1 MKLNKLITSTILI
14 CACIFSFT
22 ACQNDDDAY
31 SYDCVIF
38 MENKPISEVVVLIN
52 GVDTGIK
59 SSASGKVSLTG
70 LSNGDVITF
79 EKDGCICLSKIKVPD
94 NLNEKTIIM
103 FDRNMVELK
112 PVNPIPSVSTNIE
125 IIEKEDG
132 KFSIKFDQP
141 KGYVFNGYYINNSL
155 VSTDENY
162 VFAKSMRG
170 DVTIKFSKIYS
181 LRIMSYDGVT
191 TLYDKDVISGEEIKL
206 SDCIEINDVFLGWY
220 EGGKLLSSDIDYRYK
235 IKGDST
241 LFVKTEKPKLNLVE
255 NGREITI
262 NGNVE
267 YEILLDGVKIASSG
281 NVIKIT
287 DYTKRS
293 GKHVVTVTN
302 RKYDITT
309 SITVV
314 LENEKVVSNANVILA
329 NGKYYLISDG
339 NLTGCNLILNDTK
352 YGLNEQ
358 NGVYYVDISK
368 EIVDGENVIS
378 LASEDEDGVV
388 SSVTMARYVKYYTP
402 SIPKITIENGILKLA
417 ENNYNAKLYVNKVL
431 VGEIGNEGIE
441 VTNYNGE
448 LAIELSGEYI
458 NTIYYTVDRNQLYR
472 NRNNNIE
479 IIESEDEIYLSW
491 GLPSGVREI
500 VLSINGMSYN
510 IGRNETSANITTLLV
525 ENENNY
531 ITLTIKMGNEDIV
544 NELIYYYSHIE
555 NIRFNYKN
563 GILHI
568 INILDYCKVKI
579 NGILLNNMFIT
590 QNIDI
595 NYYILS
601 NCRLDIEIFGY
612 DNGRLVA
619 KGKIEVDY
627 EKHSINKEYAREI
640 TLKGNKYLAVEF
652 LTDGEYY
659 LVKNDKYISVKEPL
673 VKLDV
678 DSYDLIVKR
687 GEIEM
692 VLFSK

>member
-1 MKLNKLITSTILI
+1 M
-14 CACIFSFT
+14 
-22 ACQNDDDAY
+22 
-31 SYDCVIF
+31 
-38 MENKPISEVVVLIN
+38 
-52 GVDTGIK
+52 
-59 SSASGKVSLTG
+59 SLTG

-103 FDRNMVELK
+103 FDRNVVELK

-181 LRIMSYDGVT
+181 FRIMSFDGVT

-206 SDCIEINDVFLGWY
+206 SECIEINDVFLGWY
-220 EGGKLLSSDIDYRYK
+220 EGGRLLSSDIDYLYK

-262 NGNVE
+262 DGNVE
-267 YEILLDGVKIASSG
+267 YEILIDGVKIASSG

-339 NLTGCNLILNDTK
+339 NLTGCNLILNDEK
-352 YGLNEQ
+352 YALNEQ

-378 LASEDEDGVV
+378 LASEDKDGVV
-388 SSVTMARYVKYYTP
+388 SGVTTTRYVKYYTP

-417 ENNYNAKLYVNKVL
+417 ENNYNAKLYVNNVL
-431 VGEIGNEGIE
+431 VGKIGNDGIN
-441 VTNYNGE
+441 VANYNGE
-448 LAIELSGEYI
+448 LVVELSGEYV
-458 NTIYYTVDRNQLYR
+458 NTIYYSIDKTKLYDSR
-472 NRNNNIE
+472 SKNITITE
-479 IIESEDEIYLSW
+479 MEEEIYLCW
-491 GLPSGVREI
+491 NLPSNVNEIILRINGGTYSIENSATSVNITSLLLKNTDNEI
-500 VLSINGMSYN
+500 VLI
-510 IGRNETSANITTLLV
+510 IKT
-525 ENENNY
+525 ENEE
-531 ITLTIKMGNEDIV
+531 IVEDLV
-544 NELIYYYSHIE
+544 YYYERIE
-555 NIRFNYKN
+555 NLRANYEN
-563 GILHI
+563 GILKI
-568 INILDYCKVKI
+568 INVLDYYEVKI
-579 NGILLNNMFIT
+579 NGISLNKRFIT

-601 NCRLDIEIFGY
+601 NCKLNIEIFGY
-612 DNGRLVA
+612 DNDSLVA

-627 EKHSINKEYAREI
+627 EKRSINKEYIREI

-659 LVKNDKYISVKEPL
+659 LVKNGEYISVKEPL

-678 DSYDLIVKR
+678 DSYDLIVRR
-687 GEIEM
+687 GDIET